1 MKEKEKEKEQKQK
14 QKESKKSLKW
24 APGILKEGKKEK
36 RKKGKGKRE
45 KGKGKRE
52 KGKGKRETS
61 EVMKKIQIWVSIGS
75 AGRAILPLAVT
86 MAESFIWIYC
96 PITMFREKRKKKRS
110 ATGCDQEDDA
120 GKNEIHSESFYDSPC
135 ESENNRVI
143 KV

>member
-1 MKEKEKEKEQKQK
+1 MKEKEKEKEQKQKQKQK

-36 RKKGKGKRE
+36 RK
-45 KGKGKRE
+45 

-96 PITMFREKRKKKRS
+96 PITMFREKRKRKR
-110 ATGCDQEDDA
+110 DLQRVVIR
-120 GKNEIHSESFYDSPC
+120 KIQSESFYDSPC

-143 KV
+143 KG

>member
-52 KGKGKRETS
+52 KGKGKRE
-61 EVMKKIQIWVSIGS
+61 KGNLGS
-75 AGRAILPLAVT
+75 DEKNSNLGFDWISRARNTPT
-86 MAESFIWIYC
+86 
-96 PITMFREKRKKKRS
+96 RS
-110 ATGCDQEDDA
+110 NHG
-120 GKNEIHSESFYDSPC
+120 
-135 ESENNRVI
+135 
-143 KV
+143 